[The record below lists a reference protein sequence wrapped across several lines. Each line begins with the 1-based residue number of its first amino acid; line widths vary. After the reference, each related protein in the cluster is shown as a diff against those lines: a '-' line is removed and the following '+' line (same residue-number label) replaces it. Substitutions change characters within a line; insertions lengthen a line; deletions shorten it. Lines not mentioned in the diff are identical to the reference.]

1 MQSNIPHVIAFSSDR
16 LAICIRLFPRRA
28 VAAVL
33 ASGAYTW
40 LLGQA
45 MIDSDAIMNGLWT
58 EDLSPQL
65 EIAVA
70 SMITMSC
77 WRGIVTRVRYR

>member
-1 MQSNIPHVIAFSSDR
+1 
-16 LAICIRLFPRRA
+16 

-33 ASGAYTW
+33 AAGAYTYIVSH
-40 LLGQA
+40 A
-45 MIDSDAIMNGLWT
+45 MIDPAPIMDGLGT

-77 WRGIVTRVRYR
+77 WRGIVAKMRYT